1 MQVLIL
7 LLSLTLIPGYAMAE
21 EEEGTEQAIEYLEMK
36 PKFTVNLA
44 ERKKYLM
51 VNVQLMVKG
60 EERIDKIMK
69 HFPALRHQVIMLL
82 SGLPSVELQTV
93 PQREKLR
100 QQALQKMRETLDKYD
115 NSEDLMDLFFTEFL
129 VN

>member
-51 VNVQLMVKG
+51 VNVQLMVEG
-60 EERIDKIMK
+60 EERIDKIKK
-69 HFPALRHQVIMLL
+69 HFPALRHQLIMLL
-82 SGLPSVELQTV
+82 SGLPSMELQTV
-93 PQREKLR
+93 AQREKLR
-100 QQALQKMRETLDKYD
+100 KQALQKMRETLDKYD
-115 NSEDLMDLFFTEFL
+115 KSDGLKDLFFTEFL

>member
-21 EEEGTEQAIEYLEMK
+21 EEEGTEKAIEYLEMK

-51 VNVQLMVKG
+51 VNVQLMVEG
-60 EERIDKIMK
+60 EERIDKIKK
-69 HFPALRHQVIMLL
+69 HFPALRHQLIMLL

-93 PQREKLR
+93 EQREKLR

-115 NSEDLMDLFFTEFL
+115 NSEGLMDLFFTEFL